1 MGASAINLMNIVIS
15 RTTYQTTKL
24 FIKKGVAH
32 LPRKNFFAEN
42 SLVQAIII
50 VMGKKPQTIL
60 QISNFM
66 FSSTE

>member
-24 FIKKGVAH
+24 FTYKKGVAH

-42 SLVQAIII
+42 SSGHDLL
-50 VMGKKPQTIL
+50 GGTK
-60 QISNFM
+60 
-66 FSSTE
+66 